1 MADRFGQI
9 EVILEEAAAYYG
21 GQIEAQLRKVLN
33 A

>member
-1 MADRFGQI
+1 MADRFGKI
-9 EVILEEAAAYYG
+9 EVILEEAAADCR